1 MWTEQVVGGAAKGM
15 PVLAAERCLVYRQ
28 DALGPGGSLVWRG
41 LLLIILRA
49 SHVHLQLRRP
59 YVHDLR
65 LQHLSLARLAVGS
78 HGDACCWVPNHAPL
92 DWPVHGT
99 SGGSTSDSHS
109 WTLWCPFPRRHAG
122 PGSATANHSCMQGR
136 GN

>member
-1 MWTEQVVGGAAKGM
+1 MMLQGLAK
-15 PVLAAERCLVYRQ
+15 CH
-28 DALGPGGSLVWRG
+28 LGQLHSRG
-41 LLLIILRA
+41 LPMGQARSRSWKDRGA
-49 SHVHLQLRRP
+49 DGPSDVRRKEQWVKSLT